1 MASELTKALCAFHK
15 DVSTIHK
22 TAAAQYGKFADLATV
37 LSTVIPPL
45 AKNGLC
51 VTQTFEPIPESEAP
65 LLVTTLCHTSGESV
79 RSELPMIIGKGRNA
93 LHDFGGSVTYLRR
106 YSLLAIVGLAA
117 DVDTDGNLDEP
128 APATKSKPSPA
139 PKPPAAKKESVA
151 SAPAPEPAPTTAA
164 APSDLPVDPDE
175 LTQLLQLVVTH
186 TQRDLVMKEFREEF
200 NLPADAKIKPAITSQ
215 AHATCLRSLI
225 LKHE

>member
-1 MASELTKALCAFHK
+1 MTSELTKALCAFHK
-15 DVSTIHK
+15 DVSTIQK
-22 TAAAQYGKFADLATV
+22 TAKAQYGVFADLATV

-51 VTQTFEPIPESEAP
+51 VTQTFEPVPERDEP
-65 LLVTTLCHTSGESV
+65 LLVTTLHHTSGESV

-117 DVDTDGNLDEP
+117 DVDTDGELDEP
-128 APATKSKPSPA
+128 PAKPALKAAPA
-139 PKPPAAKKESVA
+139 PKPPSVKKETV
-151 SAPAPEPAPTTAA
+151 APAPEAPAIPK
-164 APSDLPVDPDE
+164 DLPVSPDE
-175 LTQLLQLVVTH
+175 LDQLLKLIVSH
-186 TQRDLVMKEFREEF
+186 ENKALVMDEFRKEF
-200 NLPADAKIKPAITSQ
+200 NLASDAKIKPAITTQ
-215 AHATCLRSLI
+215 VHADALRSLI